1 MTEPIADPRQS
12 RNDLM
17 RRVVRIP
24 FLACLVLATIGTIGA
39 DATSLESRLAVAVI
53 VIAPLAR
60 VCWLIKRWFG
70 RGDVRYG
77 LAGILL
83 LVVITLGTISA
94 TL

>member
-1 MTEPIADPRQS
+1 MDPRQM

-24 FLACLVLATIGTIGA
+24 FVACLVLATIGTIGA
-39 DATSLESRLAVAVI
+39 KATSLESRLAVAVI
-53 VIAPLAR
+53 VIAPLGR

-83 LVVITLGTISA
+83 LVVITLGTLSA